1 MKYFRVNDDFLTI
14 RERNN
19 FWKNNSSLCSV
30 KRKTLPRQG
39 NCSSSFTLD
48 PDLVFGPLQANVVF
62 LPPMKMFSK
71 YVRKISRKTNISYL
85 LIRTWKC
92 AYQGV
97 RNVSCSEYF
106 AYVLTERTFTWKRT
120 KIFSSG
126 PPTWC
131 SQDLKLRKCWTQQS
145 PPPPLPLAND
155 LWTKNCTSD
164 EKLYFRL
171 KSSYDTTDPFNANI
185 LITNTS
191 ILILIFS
198 KNHQINISKTKQI
211 CPAPDL
217 FSPQLP
223 LNSNFFNYILKF
235 WEYLL

>member
-1 MKYFRVNDDFLTI
+1 MFGIFCVRTNWTNLYMKKNENFLFRPTYMMFARL
-14 RERNN
+14 
-19 FWKNNSSLCSV
+19 
-30 KRKTLPRQG
+30 KT
-39 NCSSSFTLD
+39 
-48 PDLVFGPLQANVVF
+48 
-62 LPPMKMFSK
+62 
-71 YVRKISRKTNISYL
+71 
-85 LIRTWKC
+85 
-92 AYQGV
+92 
-97 RNVSCSEYF
+97 
-106 AYVLTERTFTWKRT
+106 
-120 KIFSSG
+120 
-126 PPTWC
+126 
-131 SQDLKLRKCWTQQS
+131 SQMLNTAKPSS
-145 PPPPLPLAND
+145 PPAND